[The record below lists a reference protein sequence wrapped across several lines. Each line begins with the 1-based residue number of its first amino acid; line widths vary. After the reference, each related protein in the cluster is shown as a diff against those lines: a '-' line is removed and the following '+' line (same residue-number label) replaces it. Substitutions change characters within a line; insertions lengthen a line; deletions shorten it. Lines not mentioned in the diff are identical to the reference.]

1 MPGSSLLPLGVQR
14 LVALD
19 EDTSWSSSLLEKQQT
34 KAGCEKGEA
43 RALPGGRN
51 NAKNGNCRVYAPQL
65 TCLSWRQLRVVRES
79 VLEKGVRWR
88 SPLSLRPR
96 SEVGVRASP
105 LLACAWLVLGEVTC
119 RNPVLQARWT
129 CLAKVYV
136 AQNLFCLKRNTSE
149 I

>member
-1 MPGSSLLPLGVQR
+1 MPGSSLLPLGVLR

-19 EDTSWSSSLLEKQQT
+19 EDTSWSSSLLEKQQK

-88 SPLSLRPR
+88 SIRLSLSARAPR
-96 SEVGVRASP
+96 WACVPRFSSP
-105 LLACAWLVLGEVTC
+105 ALG
-119 RNPVLQARWT
+119 WF
-129 CLAKVYV
+129 LAKSPAEILFFRLDGRVWLTRFC
-136 AQNLFCLKRNTSE
+136 AQICFYLKE
-149 I
+149 KHI